1 LRSHLR
7 GDPHHR
13 CRAMEPTF
21 ADGLTAIIAQKRKES
36 SERDKIAARWRDH
49 EDKLL
54 EIAVEKFKT
63 RCLKEAESQKVTAT
77 ISFELI
83 TREIPNFPKHVV
95 KDGQYVVDNWGDA
108 SAAWWFYATRGT
120 KVAYSSGMD
129 ILFAEVLESMM
140 AQFLEYVKVLGFD
153 KTHREAGTW
162 KVTASWSMPGHEKIE
177 PMDGPPAASR
187 DEPPAK
193 RANNATSAKAAPKP
207 RSKSHTKTPTP
218 TDCPSSDDE
227 LCNALDM
234 ELKKGK

>member
-1 LRSHLR
+1 LRRRFLA
-7 GDPHHR
+7 DPRHH
-13 CRAMEPTF
+13 RAMEPTF

-36 SERDKIAARWRDH
+36 RERETIAARWRDH

-54 EIAVEKFKT
+54 EVAVEKFKN
-63 RCLKEAESQKVTAT
+63 RCLKEAESQKVSAT

-95 KDGQYVVDNWGDA
+95 KDGQYIVDNWGDA

-120 KVAYSSGMD
+120 KIAYSSGMD

-153 KTHREAGTW
+153 KTHREPGTW
-162 KVTASWSMPGHEKIE
+162 KVTASWSMPGQE
-177 PMDGPPAASR
+177 PKKD
-187 DEPPAK
+187 DPPAK
-193 RANNATSAKAAPKP
+193 RAKVDAPAAKPKAPAR

-218 TDCPSSDDE
+218 TDCPSSDVE
-227 LCNALDM
+227 LCNALDQ
-234 ELKKGK
+234 ELKKAK